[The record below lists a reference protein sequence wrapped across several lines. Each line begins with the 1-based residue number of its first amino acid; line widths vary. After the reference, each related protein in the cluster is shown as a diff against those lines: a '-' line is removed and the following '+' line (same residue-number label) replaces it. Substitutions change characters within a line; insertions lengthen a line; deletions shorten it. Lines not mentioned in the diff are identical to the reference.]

1 MGFRLTPQE
10 SSFYS
15 LFATSAG
22 LLVEATRELTRLLE
36 LDPEGRAGVAERLAS
51 LESEADEATHAVIK
65 KVNSSFITPFDRE
78 DIHALA
84 VQLDDC
90 MDHIEETADLI
101 ALYRI
106 GDLPKGMAEQIEI
119 LSRMA
124 EVTAEAMPNLRSLK
138 DLSGYWIEINR
149 LENKAD
155 KLHRKML
162 VQLFNGTNVDAVHVI
177 KMKGIIDGFEDAAD
191 SFENVAHTVE
201 GIAVKES

>member
-1 MGFRLTPQE
+1 MGFRLTPQDT
-10 SSFYS
+10 SFYS

-22 LLVEATRELTRLLE
+22 LLVEATRELTKLLE
-36 LDPEGRAGVAERLAS
+36 MDPAGRAGVAERLGA

-106 GDLPKGMAEQIEI
+106 GDLPKGMTEQIEI
-119 LSRMA
+119 L
-124 EVTAEAMPNLRSLK
+124 
-138 DLSGYWIEINR
+138 
-149 LENKAD
+149 
-155 KLHRKML
+155 
-162 VQLFNGTNVDAVHVI
+162 
-177 KMKGIIDGFEDAAD
+177 
-191 SFENVAHTVE
+191 
-201 GIAVKES
+201 

>member
-1 MGFRLTPQE
+1 VGFRLTPQDN
-10 SSFYS
+10 SFFT
-15 LFATSAG
+15 LFATSAN
-22 LLVEATRELTRLLE
+22 LLVEATRELTKLLE
-36 LDPEGRAGVAERLAS
+36 VDQAGRAGIAERLGA
-51 LESEADEATHAVIK
+51 LEGEADEATHALIK

-78 DIHALA
+78 DIHTLA

-101 ALYRI
+101 ALYGI
-106 GDLPKGMAEQIEI
+106 GELPKGMTKQIEI

-138 DLSGYWIEINR
+138 DLSSYWIEINR
-149 LENKAD
+149 LENQAD

-162 VQLFNGTNVDAVHVI
+162 VALFNGTDVDAVHII
-177 KMKGIIDGFEDAAD
+177 KMKGIIDGFEEAAD

>member
-1 MGFRLTPQE
+1 MAFRLTPQDT
-10 SSFYS
+10 SFFS

-22 LLVEATRELTRLLE
+22 LLVDATRELTRLLE
-36 LDPEGRAGVAERLAS
+36 VQPSERNAVAERLRT
-51 LESEADEATHAVIK
+51 LEHDCDEATHELIN

-78 DIHALA
+78 DIHNLA
-84 VQLDDC
+84 ANLDDC

-106 GDLPKGMAEQIEI
+106 GDLPRGMTEQIEI

-149 LENKAD
+149 LENQAD

-162 VQLFNGTNVDAVHVI
+162 VELFNGANVDAVHII

>member
-1 MGFRLTPQE
+1 MGFRLTPQDT
-10 SSFYS
+10 SFFS

-22 LLVEATRELTRLLE
+22 LLVDATRELTKLLE
-36 LDPEGRAGVAERLAS
+36 VDASERGAVAERLRE
-51 LESEADEATHAVIK
+51 LEHDADDATHELIN

-78 DIHALA
+78 DIHDLA
-84 VQLDDC
+84 ANLDDC

-101 ALYRI
+101 VLYRI
-106 GDLPKGMAEQIEI
+106 GELPNGIAEQLEI

-124 EVTAEAMPNLRSLK
+124 EVTADAMPKLRGLK
-138 DLSGYWIEINR
+138 DLPSYWIEINR
-149 LENKAD
+149 LENQAD

-162 VQLFNGTNVDAVHVI
+162 AELFNNSTHDAVHII

-191 SFENVAHTVE
+191 SFEKVAHTVE